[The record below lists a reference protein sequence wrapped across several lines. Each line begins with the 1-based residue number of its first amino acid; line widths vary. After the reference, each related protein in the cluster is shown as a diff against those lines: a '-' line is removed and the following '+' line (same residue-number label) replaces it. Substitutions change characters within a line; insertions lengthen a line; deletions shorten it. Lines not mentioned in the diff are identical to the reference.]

1 MTRGGKSV
9 RIRENSRNEVPLMK
23 RFLPL
28 LLSLALLVS
37 LGPKT
42 LAATPNGALSAAV
55 YDYTL
60 QHYGEA
66 QELPLVN
73 LRLNGQSIMGEM
85 PGVILGGRT
94 MAPLRLLAEGLGA
107 QVEWVPD
114 KAQVLIS
121 RDESTVLL
129 TLGSATAQVN
139 GLPRELPDGVPAT
152 TLFYEGQGYTM
163 VPLRFFSETLDCR
176 VDWEQRSYTASVT
189 QYQYIDQEMGQLLAP
204 LDTPIDPEQHLI
216 VLDPGHGGSASG
228 AYYEETAEK
237 DLNLSITK
245 RVEALLNALGYRTLM
260 TRQEDVDIGLY
271 ERAWMANAAQA
282 DIFVS
287 IHCNAAENHPD
298 FQGTYVYHYPGSER
312 GMALAQSIQTQACA
326 FTGSIDQGIDSANFV
341 VMREPYMPAVLVETG
356 FMTCHEELERL
367 RDEAYQTRM
376 AQGIAQGIIQY
387 LNAQN

>member
-1 MTRGGKSV
+1 
-9 RIRENSRNEVPLMK
+9 MK

-28 LLSLALLVS
+28 LLSLALLAG
-37 LGPKT
+37 LGPVT
-42 LAATPNGALSAAV
+42 TAAAPNGSIEAAV
-55 YDYTL
+55 YNYEL
-60 QHYGEA
+60 QRYDQAGEMP
-66 QELPLVN
+66 QVN
-73 LRLNGQSIMGEM
+73 LRLNGQSIAGEM

-114 KAQVLIS
+114 KAQVLVTREEDTI
-121 RDESTVLL
+121 LL
-129 TLGSATAQVN
+129 TLGDPTAQVN
-139 GLPRELPDGVPAT
+139 GLSKELPDGVPAT
-152 TLFYEGQGYTM
+152 TISYRGQGYTM

-176 VDWEQRSYTASVT
+176 VDWTQESYTASVA
-189 QYQYIDQEMGQLLAP
+189 QRRYIGQEMDLLLAP
-204 LDTPIDPEQHLI
+204 LDTPIAPERRLI

-237 DLNLSITK
+237 DLNLAMTK
-245 RVEALLNALGYRTLM
+245 RVEAILNALGYRTVM
-260 TRQEDVDIGLY
+260 TRQGDTDLGLY
-271 ERAWMANAAQA
+271 ERAWLANGVEA

-287 IHCNAAENHPD
+287 IHCNAAENNPD

-312 GMALAQSIQTQACA
+312 GMALAQSIQTQVCA

-341 VMREPYMPAVLVETG
+341 VVREPYMPAVLVETG

-376 AQGIAQGIIQY
+376 AQGIVQGIIQY
-387 LNAQN
+387 LNLQS